1 MGVVRREGGW
11 RLEKVDEGAYEITF
25 EREPQLKVIT
35 PDYREPFGSFDM
47 LPVREVNSYE
57 EAEGLFEE
65 HAHGPPPLGMG
76 GGGLL
81 DDTSSLGSGLPD
93 GTGAGGGGSFGSPL
107 KSESSAS
114 ESGLEDIDAPPGF
127 VALALI
133 IVGVFF
139 TLTEGFAP
147 DSTVF
152 QVAFVMVLIGLAIL
166 GWGGFLYRNHGWDQA
181 SDFLFDSGKGKPA
194 LTDVTNE
201 KTPPAPE
208 KLKNEIIFDRA
219 NLHCEWCDDR
229 FDSLHVHHIEPR
241 SEGGPNTKRNLIA
254 LCPNCHDKADRGVMS
269 RSKLKSKVRLNVA
282 E

>member
-1 MGVVRREGGW
+1 MGVVRREGDW
-11 RLEKVDEGAYEITF
+11 RLEKVDEGGYEITY

-76 GGGLL
+76 GGGPL
-81 DDTSSLGSGLPD
+81 DDTSSLDSGLLD
-93 GTGAGGGGSFGSPL
+93 RTGAGGGGSFLRSA
-107 KSESSAS
+107 SSGS
-114 ESGLEDIDAPPGF
+114 ESGSENIDAPPGF

-139 TLTEGFAP
+139 ILTEGFAP
-147 DSTVF
+147 NSTIF
-152 QVAFVMVLIGLAIL
+152 QVGFVMVLIGLAIL
-166 GWGGFLYRNHGWDQA
+166 GWGGFLYWNDGWDQA

-194 LTDVTNE
+194 STSVVTSE

-219 NLHCEWCDDR
+219 NLHCEWCGDR

-254 LCPNCHDKADRGVMS
+254 LCPNCHDKADRSVMS
-269 RSKLKSKVRLNVA
+269 RSKLKSKVRRNVA
-282 E
+282 D